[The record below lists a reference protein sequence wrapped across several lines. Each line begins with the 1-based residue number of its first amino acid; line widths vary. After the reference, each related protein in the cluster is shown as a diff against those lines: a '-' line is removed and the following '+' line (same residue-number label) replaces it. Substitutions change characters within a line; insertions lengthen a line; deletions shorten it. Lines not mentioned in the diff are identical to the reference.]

1 MKVVEDALS
10 PGSIISG
17 RFRLHRLLGRGG
29 MASVWQAF
37 HSSLNIDVAI
47 KFLEPKW
54 AGSEEVRS
62 RFAQEATAI
71 AKVRSPHVVHVL
83 DYGFTEQGRLFI
95 VMELLE
101 GEDLGRR
108 LARTQRLGLQDTV
121 ALVAQASRGLA
132 KAHAANIIHRDIK
145 PENLFIVSDEEG
157 FWIKLLDFGV
167 AKALGWGDAVHQ
179 TDTGQIVGTPLYMS
193 PEQALGRVIDSRCD
207 LYSLAT
213 VAYRCLTGRPP
224 FVAKHLGELM
234 LALNSATPPPASSFD
249 SSLPRSIDDW
259 FASMFAKDPDAR
271 CGQNARDVAT
281 SFEAA
286 CAGRGPGRAA
296 SLPVAE
302 SLAGA
307 EAPTLPGEG
316 ERSPLEEQSGIV
328 DALPSQAFSHSERHR
343 IKSRRGRHL
352 LASGLLIAV
361 AGIGS
366 VAIRAKREPA
376 GPPAPASDER
386 SLPGPPPPR
395 SVQLRIAAVPT
406 TAALYL
412 DGQLLGANPFEGRA
426 SFDVG
431 KHVLRVEA
439 PGHVAAQADL
449 TLDHDVQLELSLV
462 PVPDGSLT
470 SHAQRATDGP
480 RPSQRTTRR
489 ATPTKPAVG
498 DDASRQRRA
507 PAAPAPRTPA
517 EDKPLKRPL
526 ELDRSSPWQGP

>member
-1 MKVVEDALS
+1 MTVAEDALL

-29 MASVWQAF
+29 MATVWQAF
-37 HSSLNIDVAI
+37 HLNLNIDVAI
-47 KFLEPKW
+47 KFLEPRW
-54 AGSEEVRS
+54 SGSEEVRS

-101 GEDLGRR
+101 GEDLGQR
-108 LARTQRLGLQDTV
+108 LARSQRLGLEETA
-121 ALVAQASRGLA
+121 ALVSQACRGLA

-145 PENLFIVSDEEG
+145 PENLFVVSDEEG

-193 PEQALGRVIDSRCD
+193 PEQALGRPIDARCD

-234 LALNSATPPPASSFD
+234 LALNAAMPPLASSFD
-249 SSLPRSIDDW
+249 SSLPRSIDEW

-271 CGQNARDVAT
+271 CGQSARDVAT

-286 CAGRGPGRAA
+286 CAGRAPGGAA
-296 SLPVAE
+296 SSFIAA

-307 EAPTLPGEG
+307 EAPTLPGEA
-316 ERSPLEEQSGIV
+316 E
-328 DALPSQAFSHSERHR
+328 ALPRVDGSSGVSDVISSQVFSPSEVPRV
-343 IKSRRGRHL
+343 KSHRGRYW
-352 LASGLLIAV
+352 LALGLLVTA

-366 VAIRAKREPA
+366 MAMQAKRESAAAAAPPSDEVAPRDLERSRLPAPPPVAQTAAPVEQPRREAA
-376 GPPAPASDER
+376 GPPA
-386 SLPGPPPPR
+386 
-395 SVQLRIAAVPT
+395 
-406 TAALYL
+406 
-412 DGQLLGANPFEGRA
+412 N
-426 SFDVG
+426 
-431 KHVLRVEA
+431 
-439 PGHVAAQADL
+439 
-449 TLDHDVQLELSLV
+449 
-462 PVPDGSLT
+462 DGSLA
-470 SHAQRATDGP
+470 SHAQRGAEKA
-480 RPSQRTTRR
+480 RPTKRAAHA
-489 ATPTKPAVG
+489 ATPPKRAVS
-498 DDASRQRRA
+498 DSRSPRAASK
-507 PAAPAPRTPA
+507 AAAHTPP

-526 ELDRSSPWQGP
+526 QLDRSSPWQGP